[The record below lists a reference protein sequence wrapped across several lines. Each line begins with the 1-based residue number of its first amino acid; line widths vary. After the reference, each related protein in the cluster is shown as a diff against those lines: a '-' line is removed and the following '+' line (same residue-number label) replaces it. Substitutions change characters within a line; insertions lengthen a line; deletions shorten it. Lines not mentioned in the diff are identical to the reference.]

1 MPIVHGFQDDHDPFS
16 VDEIQYL
23 SDVTIFFHKISC
35 KKKLSKYTKL
45 GFIIYINYIFATQ
58 YLFLITSMK
67 YLFIATLSALI
78 LASCSVS
85 ENKNT
90 QAITPTQEPEYSVS
104 PADMVSPTL
113 ADTLGKSEISEQE
126 KSSLLQ
132 MREEE
137 KLAHDVYTALYQKW
151 GKQILSNIAASEQTH
166 TGAVLGL
173 LTKYGIPDPA
183 KSEPGVF
190 TSPEIQKLYDT
201 LVAQGNTSLLE
212 ALMV

>member
-1 MPIVHGFQDDHDPFS
+1 
-16 VDEIQYL
+16 
-23 SDVTIFFHKISC
+23 
-35 KKKLSKYTKL
+35 
-45 GFIIYINYIFATQ
+45 
-58 YLFLITSMK
+58 MK

-90 QAITPTQEPEYSVS
+90 QVITPTQEAEYTVS

-113 ADTLGKSEISEQE
+113 ADTLETGDISEEE
-126 KSSLLQ
+126 KKSLLQ

-173 LTKYGIPDPA
+173 LTKYNIPDPA
-183 KSEPGVF
+183 KSEAGVF

-201 LVAQGNTSLLE
+201 LVAQGNTSLLD
-212 ALMV
+212 ALIV